1 MSPENTNLVLQK
13 DTAHA
18 INKDFAWMTMP
29 LLAMACYLYGPRPA
43 ALCIVAAL
51 TANLCDR
58 FVALLRSTPYDKNEN
73 SSLAISLVM
82 CMLLPASVPYS
93 VVIAAVIV
101 AILVGKA
108 AFGGYGVYPFNPAA
122 LGYAVAA
129 VSWPEHVFKYPVPF
143 SKMSI
148 FSTEG
153 VTLVDSAAH
162 TLRAGGVPN
171 ISMFN
176 LILGNYA
183 GSMGV
188 TAVLILGACVLYLW
202 TRKRIT
208 LSAPLSFLITCAAF
222 AYLFP
227 RLGGVG
233 LDWPWM
239 HMRMRIVGVIYEL
252 LSGAVLYGAVFLIN
266 EPVTTPKTER
276 ARVWYGILMG
286 LVTMLFRYYGTYDLG
301 VCFAVLAVNTV
312 SGTLDRMVA
321 KRTGRKELKHLAE

>member
-1 MSPENTNLVLQK
+1 MSPENTSLVLQK

-43 ALCIVAAL
+43 LVCIIAAL

-58 FVALLRSTPYDKNEN
+58 LVALLRSTPYDKTEN
-73 SSLAISLVM
+73 SSLTIALVM

-93 VVIAAVIV
+93 VAIAAVIV

-108 AFGGYGVYPFNPAA
+108 AFGGYGSYPFNPAA

-129 VSWPEHVFKYPVPF
+129 VSWPEHVFQYPVPF
-143 SKMSI
+143 SEMEL
-148 FSTEG
+148 FG
-153 VTLVDSAAH
+153 PAQATLVDSAAH

-171 ISMFN
+171 ISLFN

-188 TAVLILGACVLYLW
+188 TAALILGACVLYLW

-208 LSAPLSFLITCAAF
+208 LSAPLGFLVTCAAF
-222 AYLFP
+222 AYLMP

-233 LDWPWM
+233 FAWPWV
-239 HMRMRIVGVIYEL
+239 HVQMRLTSVVYEL

-276 ARVWYGILMG
+276 ARLWYGILMG

-312 SGTLDRMVA
+312 GGTLDRMVA
-321 KRTGRKELKHLAE
+321 KHTGRKELKHLAE